1 MDLQELRYFCAVAS
15 ERSMSKAAQKLHY
28 AQSNLST
35 KIMQLEHEIGTPLFY
50 RNNHGVTLT
59 PKGELLLKYATN
71 LLNLAEETMAA
82 MKDNNEARSMLK
94 IGSMESTVITY
105 LSEFLAQFH
114 QKNPYIS
121 VQVETGTTEN
131 VLQKVLD
138 YKLNGAFISG
148 PIRHPELFTK
158 QVRSEKLCLIAS
170 ECLVPGGNILEMLS
184 QPLLV
189 FPHGCSYRK
198 TLEQYMKNEG
208 LTASK
213 VYEFNTLNAI
223 FASVTAG
230 LGTAIFPEA
239 CIQQYRMKDSLTVL
253 DIPEEYAFSTT
264 VFVYRKN
271 CYLSNAL
278 CSFIDF
284 IK

>member
-1 MDLQELRYFCAVAS
+1 MDLQTLQYFCAVAS
-15 ERSMSKAAQKLHY
+15 EGSLSQAAKKLHY

-35 KIMQLEHEIGTPLFY
+35 KIMQLEQEIGSPLFY

-71 LLNLAEETMAA
+71 LLNLAEETMVA
-82 MKDNNEARSMLK
+82 MKDDTDTQSTLK
-94 IGSMESTVITY
+94 IGSMESTVITF
-105 LSEFLAQFH
+105 LSEFLARFH
-114 QKNPYIS
+114 QNNPHIS
-121 VQVETGTTEN
+121 VHVETGTTEN

-138 YKLNGAFISG
+138 YKLNGGFVAG

-158 QVRSEKLCLIAS
+158 QVRTEKLCLIAS
-170 ECLVPGGNILEMLS
+170 KSLVPGGNALEMMK

-198 TLEQYMKNEG
+198 MLEQYMQDEG
-208 LTASK
+208 LAAHK
-213 VYEFNTLNAI
+213 IYEFNTLNAI

-230 LGTAIFPEA
+230 LGTAMFPEA
-239 CIQQYRMKDSLTVL
+239 CIQQYHQKESLTVL
-253 DIPEEYAFSTT
+253 DIPEKYAFSTT

-278 CSFIDF
+278 HSFIDS
-284 IK
+284 I